1 MVRGL
6 DAGSFLVANPSIGP
20 SIGEASLGVGYGLSA
35 SGIQMDKVGLTDN
48 DSQQDTKSASMK
60 NMAGTSITGASLAGS
75 ICEPETFQKYVINTY

>member
-1 MVRGL
+1 
-6 DAGSFLVANPSIGP
+6 
-20 SIGEASLGVGYGLSA
+20 
-35 SGIQMDKVGLTDN
+35 MDKVGLTDN